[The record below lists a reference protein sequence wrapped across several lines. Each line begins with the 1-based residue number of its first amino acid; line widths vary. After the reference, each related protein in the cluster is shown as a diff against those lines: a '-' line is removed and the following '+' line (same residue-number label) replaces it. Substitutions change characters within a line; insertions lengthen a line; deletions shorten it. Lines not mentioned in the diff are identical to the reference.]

1 MLKHKS
7 ALLLQSA
14 LVGAGL
20 IAFPLAAQAGG
31 GHASRVNCKP
41 VSVSHPSGGNF
52 HVTPRLNVVNNNSV
66 TNNINAS
73 QNLNV
78 YSPTHITNNINAST
92 NVSVNKPI

>member
-20 IAFPLAAQAGG
+20 IAFPLAAEAGNT
-31 GHASRVNCKP
+31 HFNNNRVNCKP
-41 VSVSHPSGGNF
+41 VTVSHPSGGNYAPHF
-52 HVTPRLNVVNNNSV
+52 NVVTNNSV
-66 TNNINAS
+66 TNNINNS

-78 YSPTHITNNINAST
+78 YSPTHITNNINNST
-92 NVSVNKPI
+92 NISVNKPI